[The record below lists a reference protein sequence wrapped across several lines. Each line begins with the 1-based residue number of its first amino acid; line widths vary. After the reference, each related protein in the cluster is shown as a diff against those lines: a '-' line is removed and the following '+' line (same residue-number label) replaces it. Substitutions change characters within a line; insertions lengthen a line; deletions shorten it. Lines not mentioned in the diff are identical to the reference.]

1 MWRRCVGI
9 EPTCDMISATH
20 TVLKTGAPTSDAS
33 ISVQYLQR
41 IAGTIIMPISAI
53 VVVLW

>member
-9 EPTCDMISATH
+9 EPTCDRISATH

-33 ISVQYLQR
+33 ISLQYLQR
-41 IAGTIIMPISAI
+41 VTGTSIQPIPTI